1 MRRNKV
7 ICLARC
13 NFLVSSLTIMA
24 TGTRSRV
31 VNAMASL
38 GDDGVIVAPDDY
50 NKFEMI
56 IGDYF
61 NDSQYNSDKSRSEEE
76 IDCGKLH
83 NSS

>member
-1 MRRNKV
+1 MRRNKA

-24 TGTRSRV
+24 TGTHSRV
-31 VNAMASL
+31 VSAIASL

-50 NKFEMI
+50 NKFETL

-61 NDSQYNSDKSRSEEE
+61 NDNECDSD
-76 IDCGKLH
+76 
-83 NSS
+83 